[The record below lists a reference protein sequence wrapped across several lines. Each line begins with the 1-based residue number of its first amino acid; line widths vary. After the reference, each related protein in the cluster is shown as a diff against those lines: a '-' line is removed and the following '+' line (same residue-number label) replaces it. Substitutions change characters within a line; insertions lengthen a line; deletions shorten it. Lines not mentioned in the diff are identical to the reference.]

1 MVLDEEK
8 PPKTENDSPLEQINS
23 PKEEVAEEIE
33 ALKAEDTK
41 EAVRTLVADGTAI
54 KALKEESVEKDVAI
68 NNTSESGLER
78 NSAPLPSEHTG
89 EVRKSD
95 EVQKTLKNDQQA
107 KIPLKKREMKRSE
120 DFEPTIC
127 GSGSSGIIVRNPAVK
142 EAKEATGSEENGLSS
157 ENLNGNVMHAVAVEG
172 DGQPSDNLRI
182 KPEPQSASEEQ
193 QADPEVRGTKKQH
206 SDTKQDEKHE
216 EKQKSEE
223 ATTDE
228 NQAVKEKS
236 VGKKESAVSKD
247 QEMSPKLEEA
257 AETTEKS
264 PQCERI
270 ELQADSGKADEPV
283 KMEIAED
290 CSKPLD
296 KEAPEESQ
304 ESSVMQPVDQ
314 AEVEKKPGT
323 LEESP
328 CPNEEERDSKQEEM
342 KHKSDLNNDTDLVA
356 TRTESADLE
365 KSDAPIK
372 KVGPSSP
379 AAIKTEEVV
388 NKNEDKTMELSLED
402 TKDSEVPTDRMEG
415 TDQNVSV
422 EKDPPGATS
431 KDCDSEPRK
440 EACSET
446 SVQNEPP
453 AKEREASTEH
463 VHEDQKGNGVQK
475 STSLN
480 EESLSGDSTEDQ
492 SQAKEKEKT
501 ETSKEEEE
509 SGKLAPEIK
518 QKGIHLKIKVPA
530 HRRRAELLR
539 DDGKVDSESEAS
551 EGRCLR
557 RSPRICKPTAKLA
570 EIQDRKVEKKQVAPA
585 VEKEKEVNEEM
596 EGDEN
601 AIQSKS
607 TEKKVDQ
614 DGQAKPKVCVNV
626 ISAAQHYPAFFP
638 LIEFFT

>member
-8 PPKTENDSPLEQINS
+8 PPKSENDSPLEQINS
-23 PKEEVAEEIE
+23 AKEEVAEEIE

-41 EAVRTLVADGTAI
+41 EAVKTLVADGTAI
-54 KALKEESVEKDVAI
+54 KAIKEESVEKDVAI
-68 NNTSESGLER
+68 NNTSESGLEQ

-95 EVQKTLKNDQQA
+95 EVQKTLKIDQQA

-120 DFEPTIC
+120 DFELVTC
-127 GSGSSGIIVRNPAVK
+127 GSGGSGIIVRNPAVK
-142 EAKEATGSEENGLSS
+142 EARTGSEENGLSS
-157 ENLNGNVMHAVAVEG
+157 ENLNRNFMHAVAVEG
-172 DGQPSDNLRI
+172 DGQQSDNLRI
-182 KPEPQSASEEQ
+182 KQEPQSASEEQ
-193 QADPEVRGTKKQH
+193 QTDPEVTGTKKQL
-206 SDTKQDEKHE
+206 SDTKKDEKHE

-236 VGKKESAVSKD
+236 VGKKESAVTKD

-264 PQCERI
+264 PQCGRI
-270 ELQADSGKADEPV
+270 ELQADSEKADESV

-304 ESSVMQPVDQ
+304 ESRVMQPVDQ
-314 AEVEKKPGT
+314 AKDEKKPET

-328 CPNEEERDSKQEEM
+328 CPNEEERDSKQEEI
-342 KHKSDLNNDTDLVA
+342 KHKSDLNNDTDLVD

-365 KSDAPIK
+365 KSDAQMK
-372 KVGPSSP
+372 NEGPSSP
-379 AAIKTEEVV
+379 AAIETKEVV
-388 NKNEDKTMELSLED
+388 NKDEDKTMELSLED
-402 TKDSEVPTDRMEG
+402 SELPTDSMEG
-415 TDQNVSV
+415 TDQDVSV

-431 KDCDSEPRK
+431 KDCDAEPQK

-453 AKEREASTEH
+453 AMEREASTEH
-463 VHEDQKGNGVQK
+463 VHEDQKENGVQK

-492 SQAKEKEKT
+492 NQAKEKEKT

-509 SGKLAPEIK
+509 NGKLVPEIK

-539 DDGKVDSESEAS
+539 EEGKVDSESEAS

-585 VEKEKEVNEEM
+585 VEKEKEVNEEK

-614 DGQAKPKVCVNV
+614 EGQAKPKVCVTV
-626 ISAAQHYPAFFP
+626 ISAAHHYPSFFP
-638 LIEFFT
+638 LIGFFN